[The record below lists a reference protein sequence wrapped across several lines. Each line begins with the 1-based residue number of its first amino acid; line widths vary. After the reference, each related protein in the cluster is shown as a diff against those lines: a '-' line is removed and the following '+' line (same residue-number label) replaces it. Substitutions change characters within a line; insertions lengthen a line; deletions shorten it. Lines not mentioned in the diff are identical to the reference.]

1 MEYYSDPRLADSYDA
16 DMGAEADA
24 MRDTPFY
31 LALAREAAAQGHA
44 VLELAC
50 GTGRVTLPIAREG
63 IDVAGLDNAAA
74 MLAVARR
81 KAAAEDLDVT
91 WVEADI
97 RDFDL
102 GRSFGLIIVPY
113 RSFLHLLT
121 AADQAACLAAVH
133 RHLIPGGR
141 FALNFFAPPFSAGP
155 APAISRIYKGMRLR
169 YVSRDEMEA
178 LLAAARLE
186 VEAAY
191 GGFNNESL
199 TESSSELV
207 WIARRPNGR

>member
-24 MRDTPFY
+24 MHDTPFY
-31 LALAREAAAQGHA
+31 LALAREAAAHGRA

-63 IDVAGLDNAAA
+63 IEIVGLDNAAA

-91 WVEADI
+91 WVEADM

-102 GRSFGLIIVPY
+102 GRSFGLIIIPY

-121 AADQAACLAAVH
+121 DAGQAACLAAGY
-133 RHLIPGGR
+133 RHLMPGGR
-141 FALNFFAPPFSAGP
+141 FALNFFAPPFSVGQ
-155 APAISRIYKGMRLR
+155 APVVSRIYKGMRLR
-169 YVSRDEMEA
+169 HVSRDEMEA
-178 LLAAARLE
+178 LLAAAGLE
-186 VEAAY
+186 IEAAY
-191 GGFNNESL
+191 GGFNNEPI

-207 WIARRPNGR
+207 WIARKPNWT